1 MIALAPTALGGRT
14 NSTVASGPTR
24 VRPLTVRDRV
34 GVGGVIGG
42 RYEVA
47 EFIAEGAFGAVYQA
61 CDLDVPGHVVAL
73 KLMHE
78 PPRSEEERERCLRE
92 VQLIAAV
99 SHPGVVSFKD
109 HGLHKGRFYIVMP
122 WYEGRSLA
130 QRLERE
136 GPLSRKEAREIFQQL
151 ADALAA
157 IHASGIRHQDVK
169 PENIL
174 LARFGSEERVH
185 PVLLDMGVGAWGH
198 ELVPAFTPAYVAP
211 EMARTHLALR
221 EGKPPGAVDGKADV
235 FALAL
240 TLFDA
245 LAPGERQASRCTGE
259 TKQLERRAEHGAE
272 LPLPK
277 ALADVNAAF
286 ARWLS
291 IDPQQRPTARELSR
305 ELSVLTRCDEE
316 REERKRLRARLAP
329 ALLAGVCVVAMLVF
343 LLGKERVQSKVKDQR
358 LGVQAAQIDEAREA
372 LSAAAS
378 VSQERAQEAMSL
390 SVEND
395 GLVAMLDE
403 ARAQRAQ
410 LQRALEAEQ
419 RALRDLKRELKQTG
433 ERALELEASSLELT
447 EKLAEQTRARNEAA
461 RALAHATAEKR
472 AYERENEALIHERNA
487 LLATLSRETDERAQ
501 LAHDLEATERR
512 RVELSEELAR
522 HVRIK
527 VPLAAPLADDHSEAS
542 ILAQPPLR

>member
-1 MIALAPTALGGRT
+1 MRAFAA
-14 NSTVASGPTR
+14 
-24 VRPLTVRDRV
+24 RDRV

-61 CDLDVPGHVVAL
+61 CDLDIPGHVVAL

-122 WYEGRSLA
+122 WYEGPSLA

-136 GPLSRKEAREIFQQL
+136 GALSRKEAREIFQQL

-157 IHASGIRHQDVK
+157 IHAAGIRHQDVK

-221 EGKPPGAVDGKADV
+221 EGNAPLAVDGKADV

-245 LAPGERQASRCTGE
+245 LAPGAREASLCTGE
-259 TKQLERRAEHGAE
+259 TKELERRAVYGAE
-272 LPLPK
+272 LPHLK
-277 ALADVNAAF
+277 ALSDVHSAF

-291 IDPQQRPTARELSR
+291 IDPSDRPTARELSR
-305 ELSVLTRCDEE
+305 ELSVLTRRDERRVE
-316 REERKRLRARLAP
+316 QKRLRARLLP
-329 ALLAGVCVVAMLVF
+329 GFLAGVCVVGMLVF

-358 LGVQAAQIDEAREA
+358 IGVQAAQIDEAREA
-372 LSAAAS
+372 LSAAATAS
-378 VSQERAQEAMSL
+378 HERAQEAMSL

-403 ARAQRAQ
+403 ARSQR
-410 LQRALEAEQ
+410 LTVQRALEAEQ
-419 RALRDLKRELKQTG
+419 RLLRETKRELKQTN

-447 EKLAEQTRARNEAA
+447 EKLIEQTRARTDAS
-461 RALAHATAEKR
+461 RALAHALADKR
-472 AYERENEALIHERNA
+472 AFEHEIEALVRERDA
-487 LLATLSRETDERAQ
+487 LLASLSRESDERTQ
-501 LAHDLEATERR
+501 LLNELEANERR

-522 HVRIK
+522 QVRVR
-527 VPLAAPLADDHSEAS
+527 VPLAGPAEHAS
-542 ILAQPPLR
+542 TEGQSPLR